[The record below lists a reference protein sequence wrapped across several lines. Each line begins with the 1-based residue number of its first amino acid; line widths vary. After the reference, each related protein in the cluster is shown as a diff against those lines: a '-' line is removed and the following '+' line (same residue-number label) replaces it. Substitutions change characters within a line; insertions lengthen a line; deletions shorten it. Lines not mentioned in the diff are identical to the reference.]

1 MCFCSELFLLNH
13 NFQLIFCKK
22 VNIFSKNSYK
32 FFLLN
37 NTCSITLAL
46 NICQCRPGCAKRMKI
61 SCRSLCRINLVACGG
76 GLLTHLLKLKLGSQ
90 PSPCFTP
97 LVNYIIIIKRFL
109 IYHFPHHYLVN
120 FVFENQLMCKSRAS
134 SIS

>member
-1 MCFCSELFLLNH
+1 MSSLSLYIKMMWGVLIPVHNKYLQECIFHLIVVFCSELFLLNH

-22 VNIFSKNSYK
+22 VNIFSKNSNK

-46 NICQCRPGCAKRMKI
+46 NICQCRPVCAKRMKI
-61 SCRSLCRINLVACGG
+61 SCRSLCRINLVACGRG
-76 GLLTHLLKLKLGSQ
+76 TLTHLLKLKLVGQ

-97 LVNYIIIIKRFL
+97 LVN
-109 IYHFPHHYLVN
+109 
-120 FVFENQLMCKSRAS
+120 
-134 SIS
+134 